1 MISTNPN
8 HPEMLSIRE
17 TAKTGILPETAL
29 RTLVKQNKIPGIY
42 VGTKFLVNYN
52 ALCEWLNNQT
62 AGTTKEDNHVQ

>member
-1 MISTNPN
+1 MDKQPK
-8 HPEMLSIRE
+8 MLSIKE

-62 AGTTKEDNHVQ
+62 AGTSRPEKDR

>member
-1 MISTNPN
+1 MDKQPK
-8 HPEMLSIRE
+8 MLSIRE
-17 TAKTGILPETAL
+17 TAKTGIRPETAL

-62 AGTTKEDNHVQ
+62 AGTSRPEKDR

>member
-1 MISTNPN
+1 MDKQPKMMT
-8 HPEMLSIRE
+8 IRE

-42 VGTKFLVNYN
+42 VGTRFLVNYS

-62 AGTTKEDNHVQ
+62 AGTSRPEKDK

>member
-1 MISTNPN
+1 MDKQPKMMT
-8 HPEMLSIRE
+8 IRE

-62 AGTTKEDNHVQ
+62 AGTSRPEKDK